1 MPVFYSEG
9 LDGRKQQKMPM
20 QDPARVV
27 VLAFAKFSGISSLWR
42 CWHVVDPAHVFEFS
56 RSPKS
61 AVCGVSTDSY
71 VAGLCNDF

>member
-27 VLAFAKFSGISSLWR
+27 VLAFAKFSGISCAVGMLACCGSRPRFRVFSLAKICSPWR
-42 CWHVVDPAHVFEFS
+42 
-56 RSPKS
+56 K
-61 AVCGVSTDSY
+61 Y
-71 VAGLCNDF
+71 